1 MAIFKDIAVGGA
13 FNGFLRKMLPY
24 QETFFVSSCT
34 LLCQKQYVCQHCN
47 VG

>member
-24 QETFFVSSCT
+24 QETFFC
-34 LLCQKQYVCQHCN
+34 L
-47 VG
+47 